1 MVYEIIL
8 QSLWL
13 ILPAY
18 IANGCAALLGGGT
31 PIDFGKNYKDG
42 KRIFGDGKTWRGL
55 ILGILFGMIGGFSLS
70 IAAKIIT
77 PTDYNF
83 ISFEKLDFTGFPIM
97 IPIIFSISFGAL
109 FGDIVESFFKRRFS
123 IERGKD
129 WIPFDQVDF
138 ILGVLFLVFIVS
150 SLLQAAKLTEDNWFF
165 NTFSIWHIIFLLFVT
180 PFFHFLGNFLN
191 NKRKASKFDF
201 DK

>member
-42 KRIFGDGKTWRGL
+42 RRILGDGKTWRGL
-55 ILGILFGMIGGFSLS
+55 VLGTLFGMIGGFGLSL
-70 IAAKIIT
+70 AAKLIA
-77 PTDYNF
+77 PTEYNF

-97 IPIIFSISFGAL
+97 IPIIFSICFGAL
-109 FGDIVESFFKRRFS
+109 FGDIVESFFKRRFG

-129 WIPFDQVDF
+129 WMPFDQMDF
-138 ILGVLFLVFIVS
+138 ILGVLFLIFIVS
-150 SLLQAAKLTEDNWFF
+150 FFLQIANLTDGNWFF
-165 NTFSIWHIIFLLFVT
+165 NTFSVWHIIFLLFIT
-180 PFFHFLGNFLN
+180 PFFHILGNFLN
-191 NKRKASKFDF
+191 NKRKTKKS